1 MEREGKPP
9 VVMELEADVDATYTA
24 TSGAD
29 GKVATIDGVDV
40 KTTFRSS
47 ATGEATQTYRGHRLG
62 TGFGR
67 AGILDSGAGSAAIE
81 RDVGH
86 FDAGHGG
93 VAGPKGAWSYERG
106 VGVSDLRSID
116 NVKAMV
122 TTAIATDL
130 LTLAALEYVRKVALD
145 RADKAEC
152 GYKVTVAIDG
162 RGVFATHDAAGR
174 FAVELTPAAAGAG
187 KWSGSVPAAWTALVF
202 TSKTECPYVDP
213 VTGGTFTVDLALTEA
228 GALRVTWTV
237 DAGGGMST
245 ASVDCPPSDD
255 YDPPPIPG
263 QPGPA
268 LIGTGP
274 TTFELPAEGGSQP
287 ITRRR
292 PGRRRRLLQR
302 RRPDGHADALTGPSR
317 RLRRPMGKVVKLE
330 SGARQRAAGSRKPR
344 GRPVQSKTALVL
356 GGGGFTGAVYEIGAL
371 RALDLLSVN
380 RSVNQFDVYVGTSAG
395 ALVAALTANG
405 VTPEQMMRVVNNQAP
420 SPFPDI
426 NLDMLLRPNYRE
438 FVSKGVRLPLH
449 LLGIARNLGRSLGSF
464 SSVDLAIALAE
475 ALPSGLYSGSGL
487 EEYVRTVLADPD
499 RTDDF
504 RLLESELY
512 LAATDLDTCERLVL
526 GAEGWDDVPISLAVR
541 ASAALPM
548 VYKPVEVRGRELID
562 GGIVSTTNLDI
573 AVEAGAKFI
582 VVVNPLVPYVNDFT
596 KEIPTLL
603 GTKVRRVSDM
613 GFPKIAYQTFK
624 LLAYQRL
631 HEMARQWQD
640 RYPGVDIVLI
650 EPEPD
655 DEMMFQ
661 TNILN
666 YTSRLDIARHGF
678 ESVTVKLASDYE
690 DLREVAQRHGIEIS
704 ATRVRKVVRHFEAE
718 KEKSR
723 AWRRIL
729 EQTTGA
735 LLRQSAAD

>member
-1 MEREGKPP
+1 M
-9 VVMELEADVDATYTA
+9 
-24 TSGAD
+24 
-29 GKVATIDGVDV
+29 
-40 KTTFRSS
+40 
-47 ATGEATQTYRGHRLG
+47 G
-62 TGFGR
+62 T
-67 AGILDSGAGSAAIE
+67 
-81 RDVGH
+81 V
-86 FDAGHGG
+86 
-93 VAGPKGAWSYERG
+93 
-106 VGVSDLRSID
+106 
-116 NVKAMV
+116 
-122 TTAIATDL
+122 
-130 LTLAALEYVRKVALD
+130 
-145 RADKAEC
+145 
-152 GYKVTVAIDG
+152 
-162 RGVFATHDAAGR
+162 
-174 FAVELTPAAAGAG
+174 
-187 KWSGSVPAAWTALVF
+187 
-202 TSKTECPYVDP
+202 
-213 VTGGTFTVDLALTEA
+213 VDLQ
-228 GALRVTWTV
+228 
-237 DAGGGMST
+237 S
-245 ASVDCPPSDD
+245 
-255 YDPPPIPG
+255 
-263 QPGPA
+263 
-268 LIGTGP
+268 
-274 TTFELPAEGGSQP
+274 
-287 ITRRR
+287 
-292 PGRRRRLLQR
+292 
-302 RRPDGHADALTGPSR
+302 
-317 RLRRPMGKVVKLE
+317 
-330 SGARQRAAGSRKPR
+330 SRKPR
-344 GRPVQSKTALVL
+344 RRRQSKTALVL

-405 VTPEQMMRVVNNQAP
+405 VTPEQMMRVVNNQVP
-420 SPFPDI
+420 TPFRDI

-438 FVSKGVRLPLH
+438 FLAKGIRLPLH
-449 LLGIARNLGRSLGSF
+449 LLGVVRGLGRSLGAF
-464 SSVDLAIALAE
+464 SMVDLGIALAE

-487 EEYVRTVLADPD
+487 EEYVRTVLADPG
-499 RTDDF
+499 RSDDF
-504 RLLESELY
+504 RLLERELY

-526 GAEGWDDVPISLAVR
+526 GAEGWDDVPISLAVS

-548 VYKPVEVRGRELID
+548 VYKPVEVKGRELVD

-582 VVVNPLVPYVNDFT
+582 VVVNPLVPYVNDFS

-603 GTKVRRVSDM
+603 GTKVRHVSDM

-631 HEMARQWQD
+631 HEMARQWQE

-666 YTSRLDIARHGF
+666 YTSRLDVARHGF
-678 ESVTVKLASDYE
+678 QSVTVKLASDYE